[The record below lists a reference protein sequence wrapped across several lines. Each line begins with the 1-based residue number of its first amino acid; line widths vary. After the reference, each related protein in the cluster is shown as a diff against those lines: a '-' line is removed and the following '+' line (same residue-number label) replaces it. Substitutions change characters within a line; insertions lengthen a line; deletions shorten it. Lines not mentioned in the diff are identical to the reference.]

1 MSSLPPDEQPQTR
14 TRLPV
19 GDPAAGG
26 APVHRRLRTLAV
38 VLGVVVVLVVIVAV
52 VNRGNGPGSGATAAS
67 GGSADGA
74 SSAPTAP
81 TGTNPVSTTS
91 NGIATGFP
99 QTEEGA
105 QSAATNYSVAL
116 GSSDMYWSQTRH
128 KIVDTV
134 TDPTV
139 TAQLQSRFDQAYD
152 SQAQQLG
159 LQNGVAPSGLT
170 FVCRPAPVGTKLDSY
185 GGDRATAEVWSSG
198 LIGLAGQGSTNPV
211 TQYWFTLTI
220 QLHWTN
226 GDWKVVSY
234 SQKDGP
240 TPVTGSQPASDPS
253 AMAGAVSS
261 FGGYRYAR

>member
-105 QSAATNYSVAL
+105 QSAAANYSVAL
-116 GSSDMYWSQTRH
+116 GSSDMYVTNTRH
-128 KIVDTV
+128 TILSTIG
-134 TDPTV
+134 DPAV
-139 TAQLQSRFDQAYD
+139 TAGLQAQSDQAYER
-152 SQAQQLG
+152 QAKSFG
-159 LQNGVAPSGLT
+159 LQNGLPPTGMT
-170 FVCRPAPVGTKLDSY
+170 FVSRTIPVGTKVDSY
-185 GGDRATAEVWSSG
+185 DGGKATVEIWANSLG
-198 LIGLAGQGSTNPV
+198 GLAGQGSTNPV
-211 TQYWFTLTI
+211 TEYWFTDVL
-220 QLHWTN
+220 QLHWVN
-226 GDWKVVSY
+226 GDWKMSGY

-240 TPVTGSQPASDPS
+240 VPVTGSQTVSNPDSI
-253 AMAGAVSS
+253 AGAVNQ
-261 FGGYRYAR
+261 FGGFRYAR